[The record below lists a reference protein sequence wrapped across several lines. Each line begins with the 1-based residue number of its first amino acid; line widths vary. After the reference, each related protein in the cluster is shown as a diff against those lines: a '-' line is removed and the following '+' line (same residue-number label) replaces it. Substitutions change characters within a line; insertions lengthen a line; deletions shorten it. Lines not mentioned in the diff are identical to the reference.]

1 MEQSSD
7 NLVAANPEAKG
18 SGSEMEMFVAI
29 AKVRYG
35 SATKFDPLMEEKGG
49 RISGE
54 ARHAAR
60 RGNGQGSIGSDG
72 GGQ

>member
-1 MEQSSD
+1 
-7 NLVAANPEAKG
+7 
-18 SGSEMEMFVAI
+18 MEMFVAI

-49 RISGE
+49 WISGE
-54 ARHAAR
+54 LGTTAR